1 LSLLCFASTHSDS
14 DDQTV
19 TLADYVARMK
29 SGQERIYYVIAESAA
44 AARSSPYIETLRAKG
59 VEVLLLSDRI
69 DEWVMGYLTE
79 YEGKRFKDVARGDLE
94 LGALAD
100 EAEKTRSE
108 TAQKEHEGLL
118 KRFKDALGDRVD
130 EVRVSTRLADSPAC
144 LVIGDQDLGAQM
156 RRIYAASGQSAPD
169 PKPSLELNV
178 EHPLVKRFAA
188 AADGETNNELALVVF
203 DQARL
208 AESGQVANPGEF
220 VRRLNRLLVDLIK

>member
-1 LSLLCFASTHSDS
+1 
-14 DDQTV
+14 
-19 TLADYVARMK
+19 
-29 SGQERIYYVIAESAA
+29 
-44 AARSSPYIETLRAKG
+44 
-59 VEVLLLSDRI
+59 
-69 DEWVMGYLTE
+69 
-79 YEGKRFKDVARGDLE
+79 
-94 LGALAD
+94 
-100 EAEKTRSE
+100 
-108 TAQKEHEGLL
+108 
-118 KRFKDALGDRVD
+118 
-130 EVRVSTRLADSPAC
+130 
-144 LVIGDQDLGAQM
+144 M